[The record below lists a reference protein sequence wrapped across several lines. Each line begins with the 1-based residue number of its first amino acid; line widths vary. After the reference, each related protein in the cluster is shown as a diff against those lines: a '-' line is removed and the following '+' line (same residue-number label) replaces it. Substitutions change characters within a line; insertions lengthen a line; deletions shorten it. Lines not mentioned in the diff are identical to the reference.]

1 MNLKRILFCL
11 TAFAAAIAT
20 SVPCAAKRPSGSDLR
35 LLYWNIQNGMW
46 SGQDDNYD
54 RFVEWVKEF
63 DADVCVWCEAQSI
76 YRSGTADRMPEADR
90 YLVGNWGELA
100 ARYGHKYWYVGGHRD
115 NFPQVITSKYPI
127 ENVERIV
134 GEEPDSVVTHGA
146 GWARIVKNGR
156 TVNIV
161 TLHLWP
167 QAYAYRAT
175 DVAASRGRARGRP
188 LPPHGDRVYL
198 PAYDR
203 HRSPRRRRALG
214 DAGRQQLVVA
224 ARQLVLQMSGGR
236 SAAADAGLR
245 ARTYALRRRDR
256 PTASRPVPDD
266 DSFGKAYRFRLLHA
280 GALRLRDARRSGS
293 RRLYRAG
300 ARSGRNCRISGTRR
314 ITGRSWWTSI

>member
-20 SVPCAAKRPSGSDLR
+20 SVPCAARRPSGSDLR

-46 SGQDDNYD
+46 SGQDDNYG

-175 DVAASRGRARGRP
+175 DVAAGAATRTRATVTAAWRSSISAGIRSAP
-188 LPPHGDRVYL
+188 LP
-198 PAYDR
+198 
-203 HRSPRRRRALG
+203 
-214 DAGRQQLVVA
+214 
-224 ARQLVLQMSGGR
+224 
-236 SAAADAGLR
+236 
-245 ARTYALRRRDR
+245 
-256 PTASRPVPDD
+256 VPPK
-266 DSFGKAYRFRLLHA
+266 SFG
-280 GALRLRDARRSGS
+280 
-293 RRLYRAG
+293 
-300 ARSGRNCRISGTRR
+300 
-314 ITGRSWWTSI
+314 

>member
-100 ARYGHKYWYVGGHRD
+100 VRYGHKYWYVGGHRD

-146 GWARIVKNGR
+146 GWARIEKNGKTCDMR
-156 TVNIV
+156 KLMAVMGMGIRQGETITV
-161 TLHLWP
+161 T
-167 QAYAYRAT
+167 AEGE
-175 DVAASRGRARGRP
+175 DE
-188 LPPHGDRVYL
+188 
-198 PAYDR
+198 
-203 HRSPRRRRALG
+203 
-214 DAGRQQLVVA
+214 
-224 ARQLVLQMSGGR
+224 
-236 SAAADAGLR
+236 AAAIEAVEKFL
-245 ARTYALRRRDR
+245 TEN
-256 PTASRPVPDD
+256 V
-266 DSFGKAYRFRLLHA
+266 
-280 GALRLRDARRSGS
+280 
-293 RRLYRAG
+293 
-300 ARSGRNCRISGTRR
+300 
-314 ITGRSWWTSI
+314 